1 METKQVSEV
10 GYRCSRPD
18 ERGCLMDCLWFFE
31 EIDNEMINEYFP
43 YSIALARLA
52 LMIFNQDLSVV
63 SGVMTYDQ
71 ISP

>member
-1 METKQVSEV
+1 
-10 GYRCSRPD
+10 
-18 ERGCLMDCLWFFE
+18 MDCLWFFE